1 MKAER
6 ASWVK
11 TRVIARIEA
20 LSYLRSPTLWVSL
33 LFTLLFTVWTANLA
47 TTRSLELFLRS
58 GEGLAMMLTA
68 FVVTIL
74 ISHGFAREE
83 REAFDDV
90 WNSLPTR
97 NAEQFWGKV
106 VGAAGIGLLFLVGLL
121 SLLPLGWFAVGT
133 VWTETTSGVVWAYVA
148 QTIGI
153 LMFSAGLAVFL
164 TGAVANLRLRYV
176 LGLLVVVGLS
186 IAQALGIDNHA
197 LWAVLLSPYTLGSLP
212 YSQSLLFGLWPWG
225 EAVVWHVLFQGSLA
239 GMLILL
245 GRLAYQRRRDPVQ
258 RTVATKIALTSL
270 AICAVLSVALYV
282 QYWNEVAATVD
293 AQVYHDVQPG
303 AVRTSDGKVALP
315 AQSISHV
322 RALGYD
328 LQVRLTADAELHITA
343 EVALAGDPE
352 QSPWPLTL
360 HHQWEVTEVWGDGI
374 KGWTREGN
382 FVWLELAPGAA
393 PHSVV
398 VRYRGRPLLWDK
410 QIGVINPMHF
420 MGERGGYL
428 SPLLAWYPLPGQR
441 RLVSVLYDMGQTRH
455 WVEPVTDPLVTEP
468 VPIRVR
474 WEGPQQLRVV
484 ANLPTIEHSDA
495 QGVHQA
501 VFAGQSDGIS
511 LLVGALERIQASELT
526 IVGAES
532 VVYGAEVLGPAY
544 DALVDFYEGLIG
556 RALPREPVVVVPDW
570 LARYY
575 NPFHYRV
582 PVSAYGQPGHMRPL
596 THMGAK
602 PVVTESALAGA
613 VRAAERWSRTES
625 PHDLLAATA
634 AINYGLLESIWGRP
648 YTFQTVAEEQPVAQG
663 IAEYLLLRWAE
674 HVLGAE
680 FDADLRAGIRAG
692 TVMQRLNEREGVA
705 QQVLTT
711 LIDIEERHGDAAVSF
726 VLGWVYDRLAV
737 RPIDVAGFEEI
748 VALRVGGEAERRPFQ

>member
-1 MKAER
+1 M
-6 ASWVK
+6 
-11 TRVIARIEA
+11 
-20 LSYLRSPTLWVSL
+20 
-33 LFTLLFTVWTANLA
+33 
-47 TTRSLELFLRS
+47 
-58 GEGLAMMLTA
+58 
-68 FVVTIL
+68 
-74 ISHGFAREE
+74 
-83 REAFDDV
+83 
-90 WNSLPTR
+90 
-97 NAEQFWGKV
+97 
-106 VGAAGIGLLFLVGLL
+106 
-121 SLLPLGWFAVGT
+121 
-133 VWTETTSGVVWAYVA
+133 
-148 QTIGI
+148 
-153 LMFSAGLAVFL
+153 
-164 TGAVANLRLRYV
+164 
-176 LGLLVVVGLS
+176 
-186 IAQALGIDNHA
+186 
-197 LWAVLLSPYTLGSLP
+197 
-212 YSQSLLFGLWPWG
+212 
-225 EAVVWHVLFQGSLA
+225 
-239 GMLILL
+239 
-245 GRLAYQRRRDPVQ
+245 
-258 RTVATKIALTSL
+258 
-270 AICAVLSVALYV
+270 
-282 QYWNEVAATVD
+282 
-293 AQVYHDVQPG
+293 
-303 AVRTSDGKVALP
+303 
-315 AQSISHV
+315 
-322 RALGYD
+322 
-328 LQVRLTADAELHITA
+328 
-343 EVALAGDPE
+343 
-352 QSPWPLTL
+352 
-360 HHQWEVTEVWGDGI
+360 
-374 KGWTREGN
+374 
-382 FVWLELAPGAA
+382 
-393 PHSVV
+393 
-398 VRYRGRPLLWDK
+398 
-410 QIGVINPMHF
+410 
-420 MGERGGYL
+420 
-428 SPLLAWYPLPGQR
+428 
-441 RLVSVLYDMGQTRH
+441 
-455 WVEPVTDPLVTEP
+455 TEP

-532 VVYGAEVLGPAY
+532 VVHGAEVLGPAY

-575 NPFHYRV
+575 NRFHYRV

-748 VALRVGGEAERRPFQ
+748 VALRVEWGSGEEAFPMIARLRHTLRLCFRPHLWLLYAVSLTAAVIMVISAQDWAPAVTRSFLMGYFEVFGSIAVVLGLGHVLTVDADDGARGVVDVPCPRSILALERIVAGFALAAGPLLVLAVAFGLFLPRAISEIELAALSMQTLLMDAVASWVFLAGLAPDRSGVGGELGGRAARRRPLLGDRPDHRWKIHISAVPFLRNLLAEQSSAGYKPDPARSLWACSVRHRALRVWSHPS